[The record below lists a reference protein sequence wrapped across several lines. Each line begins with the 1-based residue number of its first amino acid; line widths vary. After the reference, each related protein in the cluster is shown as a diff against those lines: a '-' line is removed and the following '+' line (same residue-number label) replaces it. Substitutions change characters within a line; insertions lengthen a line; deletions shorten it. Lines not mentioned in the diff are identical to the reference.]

1 VRSPILISVA
11 SILLASA
18 VVAVASALHGAV
30 GLGLNLL
37 AVPLLVL
44 IDPALVPGPALV
56 AGLLLAGLMTGREF
70 AAMDRRLGYACLGLV
85 PGGALGILLLTTV
98 SQDGL
103 SVLIGVLILV
113 AVGLSVL
120 RWRPTP
126 TRGSLLGAGT
136 ASGLLSTTAAVGG
149 PPMAL
154 LYADAR
160 PDRLR
165 STLSGFFVVAAVL
178 SLALLA
184 VVGEFGADEARWS
197 VTLLPAV
204 ALGFYASGGL
214 RRFVDRE
221 RSRRLVL
228 GLSAAA
234 AVVAILDGL
243 LG

>member
-1 VRSPILISVA
+1 MESF
-11 SILLASA
+11 LLASA
-18 VVAVASALHGAV
+18 IVVVASALHGAV

-56 AGLLLAGLMTGREF
+56 AGLLLAVLMTGREF
-70 AAMDRRLGYACLGLV
+70 AALDRRLGFACLGLV
-85 PGGALGILLLTTV
+85 PGGAMGALLLTAV
-98 SQDGL
+98 PQGRL
-103 SVLIGVLILV
+103 SVLIGVLILT

-126 TRGSLLGAGT
+126 TRGSLLGAGV
-136 ASGLLSTTAAVGG
+136 ASGLLSTAAAVGG

-165 STLSGFFVVAAVL
+165 STLSGFFVAAAVL
-178 SLALLA
+178 SLALLTA
-184 VVGEFGADEARWS
+184 VGRFGAAEARS
-197 VTLLPAV
+197 SLILLPGV
-204 ALGFYASGGL
+204 VLGFYVSGRL
-214 RRFVDRE
+214 RVYVEGRGRA
-221 RSRRLVL
+221 LVL
-228 GLSAAA
+228 GLSAFA
-234 AVVAILDGL
+234 AVVAIVDGL

>member
-1 VRSPILISVA
+1 MESV
-11 SILLASA
+11 LVASA

-85 PGGALGILLLTTV
+85 PGAAVGAVLLSTV
-98 SQDGL
+98 PAGRL
-103 SVLIGVLILV
+103 SVLIGVLILIAV
-113 AVGLSVL
+113 ALSCL
-120 RWRPTP
+120 RWRPSPTP
-126 TRGSLLGAGT
+126 GSLLGAGA
-136 ASGLLSTTAAVGG
+136 ASGVLSTAAAVGG

-154 LYADAR
+154 LYADAP

-165 STLSGFFVVAAVL
+165 STLSGFFVVAAGL

-184 VVGEFGADEARWS
+184 AVGHFGAAEARWS
-197 VTLLPAV
+197 VALLPAV
-204 ALGFYASGGL
+204 VVGFCVSGRL
-214 RRFVDRE
+214 RRFVDSG
-221 RSRRLVL
+221 RSRALVL
-228 GLSAAA
+228 GLSSAAA
-234 AVVAILDGL
+234 LVAVTDGL
-243 LG
+243 LP